1 MSQAVGIN
9 PYTKGARAAVDG
21 PWLDGNHGHSLG
33 QKWYTYGKL
42 GSMIRPGA
50 ANTLVLIDENKFSI
64 NDGGFATVGPDV
76 TPNYRMVDWPGI
88 FHNGACGIAFGD
100 GHSEIHKWKDSRTY
114 LLNAAFS
121 VPTQAG
127 NQDIWWM
134 SVKSSALIKGQDF
147 GVR

>member
-1 MSQAVGIN
+1 MSQAVGTN
-9 PYTKGARAAVDG
+9 PYVRGGKVAVDG
-21 PWLDGNHGHSLG
+21 PWLDGSHNHVLN

-42 GSMIRPGA
+42 AGMIRPGP
-50 ANTLVLIDENKFSI
+50 ANTLVLLDENKFSI

-88 FHNGACGIAFGD
+88 FHSGACGFAFGD
-100 GHSEIHKWKDSRTY
+100 GHSEIHKWKDPRTM
-114 LLNAAFS
+114 LSSGAFC

-147 GVR
+147 GVH